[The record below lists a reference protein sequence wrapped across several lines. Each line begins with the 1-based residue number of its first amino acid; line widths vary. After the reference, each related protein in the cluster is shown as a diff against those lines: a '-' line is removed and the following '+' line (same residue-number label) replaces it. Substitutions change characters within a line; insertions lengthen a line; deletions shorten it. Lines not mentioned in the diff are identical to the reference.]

1 MFGAFG
7 PSAGLCQVVGQ
18 LIFAESNGKDQNEIG
33 MHSDMI

>member
-33 MHSDMI
+33 MHSDII